1 MVWQGKSLEMG
12 SWLRAWGSYGVKGRG
27 EAMASTGRF
36 ARICFRHDFP
46 SDDPRLVYMISTV
59 VDVVDVTPIL
69 FDL

>member
-1 MVWQGKSLEMG
+1 MKRWRPREDLPGF
-12 SWLRAWGSYGVKGRG
+12 
-27 EAMASTGRF
+27 AS
-36 ARICFRHDFP
+36 RHDFP